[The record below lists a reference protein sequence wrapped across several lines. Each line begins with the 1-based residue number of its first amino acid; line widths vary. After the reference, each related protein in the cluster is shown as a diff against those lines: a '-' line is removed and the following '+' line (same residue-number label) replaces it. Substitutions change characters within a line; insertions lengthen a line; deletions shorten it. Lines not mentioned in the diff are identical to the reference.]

1 MLLLFKALAV
11 FVTAGITIC
20 LDPGHGGTSTGAVGD
35 YILEKDVVL
44 EVALELQNWLC
55 QVPGI
60 SFVGLTR
67 DGDYNVSLQARTD
80 YANSWG
86 FDYFVSIHENAFN
99 GSVQGTETFCYSLD
113 PGDVSYQLAVP
124 VQSSI
129 VNGYGYTDRGVKVG
143 AYLHVIRETQMP
155 AILGEGSFLDYT
167 QQWNESYLYA
177 FNVNDHNGVQAWA
190 YAHGICEFLG
200 LSVPSYGNGVLLM
213 DNLSPGF
220 AVDDSLEWSVEAS
233 GAPWMMNCITAQVNP
248 ARTASWVSMIPVNG
262 YFTLESWW
270 TSGSDRSQSVCYRV
284 FYTGGYT
291 DVFVNQR
298 SLGGGEWFTL
308 GNFSFDGDCTV
319 QLLGT
324 ESSPGVM
331 VADAVRL
338 VPPTGVEEN
347 ITDLFR
353 VVQNPCSSFRFV
365 FSAAAETQVLIFDFS
380 GRLID
385 TVTGSGSAVW
395 IPAGLPDGV
404 YFAVEADTDLSVK
417 LVYLR

>member
-1 MLLLFKALAV
+1 MFLLFKSVAV
-11 FVTAGITIC
+11 LVTAGITIC

-44 EVALELQNWLC
+44 EVALELQNWLS

-99 GSVQGTETFCYSLD
+99 GAVQGTETFCYSLD

-129 VNGYGYTDRGVKVG
+129 VSGYGYTDRGVKAG

-177 FNVNDHNGVQAWA
+177 FNVDDHNGVQAWA
-190 YAHGICEFLG
+190 YTHGICEFLG
-200 LSVPSYGNGVLLM
+200 LSVPSYGNGVVLM

-220 AVDDSLEWSVEAS
+220 TVDDSLEWAVEAS
-233 GAPWMMNCITAQVNP
+233 GAPWMMNCFTAE
-248 ARTASWVSMIPVNG
+248 ACAERTASWSSMVAVNG
-262 YFTLESWW
+262 VFSVESWW

-284 FYTGGYT
+284 FHSGGYT
-291 DVFVNQR
+291 DVMVNQC
-298 SLGGGEWFTL
+298 SQGGGEWFSL

-319 QLLGT
+319 QLLGA

-331 VADAVRL
+331 VADAIKL

-347 ITDLFR
+347 STDLFR
-353 VVQNPCSSFRFV
+353 VVQNPCSSFCFV
-365 FSAAAETQVLIFDFS
+365 FAAAGETEVLIFDFT

-395 IPAGLPDGV
+395 IPANLPDGV
-404 YFAVEADTDLSVK
+404 YFAVETDTDVAVK